1 MFGPAFLVNSVTS
14 FKARSREVYLLE
26 GTVWY
31 NFWTGESL
39 KGGQTVT
46 ANAPLWQMPLFVKA
60 GSIVPTGPAIRYTD
74 EGLNAPITLN
84 VYTGANGSF
93 DIYEDDGR
101 SNNYPKGQFSRIP
114 ASYDEA
120 SGTLSVGARTG
131 EFTGM
136 AKDRK
141 ISVRWIS
148 GASKDAANFDAA
160 PAATLDYSGVAVQV
174 KRAN

>member
-1 MFGPAFLVNSVTS
+1 MFGPAFLVNPVTS
-14 FKARSREVYLLE
+14 FKARNREVYLPE
-26 GTVWY
+26 GAGWY

-46 ANAPLWQMPLFVKA
+46 ANAPLTQMPLFVKA
-60 GSIVPTGPAIRYTD
+60 GSIVPTGPAIQFTD

-93 DIYEDDGR
+93 EIYEDDGR
-101 SNNYPKGQFSRIP
+101 SNNYLKGQFSRIP
-114 ASYDEA
+114 VSYDEA
-120 SGTLSVGARTG
+120 TGSLTIGARTG

-148 GASKDAANFDAA
+148 GPSKDAANFDAA
-160 PAATLDYSGVAVQV
+160 PAATLDYSGAELQV